1 MNIGMDLGAPE
12 GDKTV
17 VAWYSGSTLLHSGEL
32 DTEAMLLYEQCPTP
46 KPSWEQLG
54 EATRSVWRSRVLA
67 GERADLS

>member
-1 MNIGMDLGAPE
+1 MTPA
-12 GDKTV
+12 
-17 VAWYSGSTLLHSGEL
+17 EL
-32 DTEAMLLYEQCPTP
+32 ETEARLLYEQCLTP